1 MDSDSDSICALVR
14 RIIDVEV
21 KPTFLAMLSESE
33 KRIDRTNEMICRLA
47 EACKNIDD
55 AYLGHI
61 TSLQRSRDI
70 QQEVNVNLREE
81 LSRSSAERER
91 LLGLLAKEIAE
102 KDSLR
107 RELHKAADRYTEMFE
122 AYTRLSEMA
131 NTSGGS
137 SSDVKINL

>member
-14 RIIDVEV
+14 RIIDEEI
-21 KPTFLAMLSESE
+21 KPTFLSMLYQSE
-33 KRIDRTNEMICRLA
+33 KRIDRTNEMICQLA
-47 EACKNIDD
+47 DACKNIDD

-70 QQEVNVNLREE
+70 QQQVNVNLRED
-81 LSRSSAERER
+81 LSRCSVERER
-91 LLGLLAKEIAE
+91 LLGLLEKEIVE

-122 AYTRLSEMA
+122 AYTRLSEISNA
-131 NTSGGS
+131 SGGS